1 MNSISKLYKKYETF
15 IKYILVAGISFIID
29 ASLFYIFN
37 TICTIDIFIATIIA
51 RCISSFINYLL
62 NRNKVFNSSESK
74 IKSLIKYYIL
84 VIIQMIV
91 SGSLVKLL
99 AKVILV
105 NPIFIK
111 VPVEFI
117 LFVCNYLIQK
127 IYIFKGR
134 TNENNSKKL

>member
-37 TICTIDIFIATIIA
+37 TICTIDIFMATIIA
-51 RCISSFINYLL
+51 RCVSSFINYLL

-84 VIIQMIV
+84 VVIQMIV

-105 NPIFIK
+105 NPVFIK